1 MGTHPI
7 FESDFDCLTE
17 RWDPSHCPNG
27 RSLPSRN
34 APDCSRAP
42 SPTKI
47 LKSSWNLNPVKRD
60 KSSRNFSKR
69 LTRQQTQ
76 SLLKWKF
83 LKVGPT
89 FFHNGNFNRVP
100 FPQSQTAALFRIRN
114 LRMLQCTNRL
124 HHRWVNQQ

>member
-42 SPTKI
+42 SPMKT
-47 LKSSWNLNPVKRD
+47 LKSSWNLNPVRRD
-60 KSSRNFSKR
+60 KFYRNFSKR

-83 LKVGPT
+83 PKADRT
-89 FFHNGNFNRVP
+89 FCPNESSNRVQFLQYP
-100 FPQSQTAALFRIRN
+100 TVGLLRN
-114 LRMLQCTNRL
+114 QWNQCPNHLQHKFN
-124 HHRWVNQQ
+124 HH